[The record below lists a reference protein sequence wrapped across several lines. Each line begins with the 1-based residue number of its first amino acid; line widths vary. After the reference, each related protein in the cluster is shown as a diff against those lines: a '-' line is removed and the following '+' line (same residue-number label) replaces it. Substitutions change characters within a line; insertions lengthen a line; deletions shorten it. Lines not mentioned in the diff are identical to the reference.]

1 MHPLS
6 TYDVVRSDHRLR
18 LTASARLRTRAQRR
32 ASRRTDASG
41 RPPERPQSRPVP
53 VPVHAHGWTLTS

>member
-6 TYDVVRSDHRLR
+6 TYDAVRSDHRER
-18 LTASARLRTRAQRR
+18 LTASARLRVREQRR

-41 RPPERPQSRPVP
+41 RPPERVRTDGHASRR
-53 VPVHAHGWTLTS
+53 AGWTLTS

>member
-6 TYDVVRSDHRLR
+6 TYDVLRSDHRER
-18 LTASARLRTRAQRR
+18 LATSSRLRTREERR

-41 RPPERPQSRPVP
+41 RPPERPAAPARAPRT
-53 VPVHAHGWTLTS
+53 HGWTLTS